1 MSARLSGVPWWCPGG
16 DDRPLN
22 TTTWKKD
29 NYMKLLTATLVAITG
44 LGLCAAPLALA
55 SDNAA
60 IEKQI
65 KAHEDAWAASQLN
78 KDHGASVVEG
88 LLANDYHGINAKG
101 KMFDKKQ
108 QVKRIRTDTDTYTYS
123 KNDSMS
129 VQVYGADVATVCGKS
144 TEKGKDKEGKE
155 FSRSYA
161 WVDTWMQRG
170 GQWHCIAGS
179 GTLMP

>member
-1 MSARLSGVPWWCPGG
+1 
-16 DDRPLN
+16 
-22 TTTWKKD
+22 
-29 NYMKLLTATLVAITG
+29 MKSLTAILVALTG
-44 LGLCAAPLALA
+44 LGLCAAPLAFA

-88 LLANDYHGINAKG
+88 LLASDYHGINAKG
-101 KMFDKKQ
+101 KMSDKKQ
-108 QVKRIRTDTDTYTYS
+108 RIDRIRTDTDTYTYS
-123 KNDSMS
+123 KNDSMQ
-129 VQVYGADVATVCGKS
+129 VHVYGADVATVCGTS
-144 TEKGKDKEGKE
+144 TEKGKDKAGKE

-161 WVDTWMQRG
+161 WVDTWMQRD
-170 GQWHCIAGS
+170 GQWQCIAGS